1 MTKTVT
7 IDKSWRV
14 RIPKAMRDEL
24 RLEPR
29 QRFAVELRGDG
40 FILHPIVSSLEKLE
54 EKIVL

>member
-1 MTKTVT
+1 MTETVK
-7 IDKSWRV
+7 IDKSGRV
-14 RIPKAMRDEL
+14 LNPKAMRDQL

-40 FILHPIVSSLEKLE
+40 FILHPIASSLEKLE

>member
-1 MTKTVT
+1 MIKTVT

-40 FILHPIVSSLEKLE
+40 FILRPIASDVKQLE

>member
-24 RLEPR
+24 CLEPHP
-29 QRFAVELRGDG
+29 RFAVELHGDG
-40 FILHPIVSSLEKLE
+40 LILHPIASHVEQLE
-54 EKIVL
+54 EKTVL